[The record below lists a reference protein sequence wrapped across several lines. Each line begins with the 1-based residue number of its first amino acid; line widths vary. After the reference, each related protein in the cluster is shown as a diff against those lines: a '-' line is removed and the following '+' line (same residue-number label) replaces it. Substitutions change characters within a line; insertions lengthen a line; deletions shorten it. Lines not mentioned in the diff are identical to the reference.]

1 MRATT
6 EQAKRAGD
14 IIGRLRAF
22 ISKRPANIVSLD
34 LRQAVANALELSEP
48 WLGQSH
54 AQVIIDSTPDEL
66 IVRADG
72 VQIEQIV
79 LNLIRNAVE
88 ATEHLPV
95 NQRKIFLRLRVVDR
109 SAVLAVRDSG
119 PGITPQA
126 RAKLFLPFHTTK
138 ESGMG
143 LGLSIC
149 QSIAESYGGN
159 IVESS
164 GDTPGADFR
173 LILPLQEENG
183 AAYANH

>member
-1 MRATT
+1 
-6 EQAKRAGD
+6 
-14 IIGRLRAF
+14 
-22 ISKRPANIVSLD
+22 
-34 LRQAVANALELSEP
+34 
-48 WLGQSH
+48 
-54 AQVIIDSTPDEL
+54 
-66 IVRADG
+66 
-72 VQIEQIV
+72 
-79 LNLIRNAVE
+79 
-88 ATEHLPV
+88 V
-95 NQRKIFLRLRVVDR
+95 NQRKIFLCLRVVDR

-126 RAKLFLPFHTTK
+126 RAKLFLPFYTTK

-173 LILPLQEENG
+173 LILPLQEGNG